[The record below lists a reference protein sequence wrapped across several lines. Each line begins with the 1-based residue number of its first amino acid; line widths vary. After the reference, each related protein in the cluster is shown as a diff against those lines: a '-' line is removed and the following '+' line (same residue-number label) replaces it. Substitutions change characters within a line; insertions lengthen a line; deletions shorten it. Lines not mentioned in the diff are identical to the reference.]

1 MFWATFSGSGYSLL
15 PGTPLNSSLKVGL
28 ICPFVV
34 FDHYQIFLGATI
46 VIVQALCL
54 TIFNLSPTQNTC
66 LLSLV
71 IKLVCVLIYTEFD
84 SEEVDLS
91 DALLCYSE
99 TIKG

>member
-1 MFWATFSGSGYSLL
+1 M
-15 PGTPLNSSLKVGL
+15 NSSLKVGL

-54 TIFNLSPTQNTC
+54 TIFNLSLTQNTC